1 MTSRLILRTKRGYD
15 GKMMLAPLPLLSG
28 HIVQIPD
35 GLAGTEATL
44 RVMRE
49 MVNRCKVNTQIRQA
63 ATTVAFLQPEKDY
76 RAEAEAVFNEVRDGI
91 RYMRDVAGVETLQEP
106 HITLASKLGDCDDKT
121 CLLASM
127 LESIGIPTRFV
138 VAGYSGENFEHVYL
152 QAWLGEWVNM
162 DPTEPHPMGFAPPD
176 PTMIAF
182 EAV

>member
-1 MTSRLILRTKRGYD
+1 
-15 GKMMLAPLPLLSG
+15 MMLAPLPPLNG
-28 HIVQIPD
+28 RVINIPD
-35 GLAGTEATL
+35 GVAATEFTL

-49 MVNRCKVNTQIRQA
+49 MVNRCKVNPEIRQA

-76 RAEAEAVFNEVRDGI
+76 HAEAEAVFNEVRDGI
-91 RYMRDVAGVETLQEP
+91 RYMRDVNGVETLQEP
-106 HITLASKLGDCDDKT
+106 NITLASKLGDCDDQT
-121 CLLASM
+121 VLLAAM

-152 QAWLGEWVNM
+152 QAWLDRWVDM

-176 PTMIAF
+176 PTVIAV